1 MDIVQQKKW
10 LRAEMQLA
18 RDQMSRSE
26 RNKHAERICQLIW
39 EIIQKRD
46 AKIVHTYLNMGSEIN
61 VLPFIQRLLD
71 AGITVVA
78 PKTQKNRELEN
89 RVVRNLTDMEAG
101 VFGTYHP
108 SERAVYAGPFD
119 LIICPG
125 LAFDPHG
132 GRLGYGGGYYDTF
145 LAEHSSSWKVG
156 ICYPNQLLDLIPREA
171 HDILMNQ
178 VIC

>member
-1 MDIVQQKKW
+1 
-10 LRAEMQLA
+10 MQLA
-18 RDQMSRSE
+18 RDEMPRSE
-26 RNKHAERICQLIW
+26 RNTHAERICQLIW

-61 VLPFIQRLLD
+61 VQPMIQHLLD

-78 PKTQKNRELEN
+78 PKTLKKRQLEN
-89 RVVRNLTDMEAG
+89 RIVNNLKDMEPG

-108 SERAVYAGPFD
+108 SGKEIYEGPFD
-119 LIICPG
+119 LIISPG
-125 LAFDPHG
+125 LAFNQNG

-145 LAEHSSSWKVG
+145 LAEQTDAWKLG
-156 ICYPNQLLDLIPREA
+156 ICYPNQLLDDIPLEA
-171 HDILMNQ
+171 HDILMDQ